1 MRRGLRRQAGSRRAL
16 GLVYDDG
23 GSGVTTVSE
32 ENAKEELKK
41 LEEGSPWLSFGGIS
55 APFAGLFVVTGAAGT
70 QLRPNELSLADT
82 FPLLPAELKPP
93 CKATNEA
100 QFGFGVNVETSPASL
115 VAAQAH
121 VGHLVKPPNPEEIC
135 TWSGEGALTPIH
147 RYAEMFYGQGILG
160 EDGSEWYFP
169 QRLTIDTSAVDEGNE
184 NPAQKVLEEEATEGH
199 NLPKNLKIL
208 AIDSELDKKL
218 IAPRATLSRRKCSP
232 NSRGSRSR
240 TSR

>member
-1 MRRGLRRQAGSRRAL
+1 M
-16 GLVYDDG
+16 
-23 GSGVTTVSE
+23 
-32 ENAKEELKK
+32 
-41 LEEGSPWLSFGGIS
+41 
-55 APFAGLFVVTGAAGT
+55 
-70 QLRPNELSLADT
+70 
-82 FPLLPAELKPP
+82 
-93 CKATNEA
+93 
-100 QFGFGVNVETSPASL
+100 NVETSPASL

-121 VGHLVKPPNPEEIC
+121 VGHLVKPPSPEEVC

-169 QRLTIDTSAVDEGNE
+169 QRLTIDTSAIDEGNE

-218 IAPRATLSRRKCSP
+218 IAPRATFIAAEVLAEQSGIPKSNLTLINAEETYAHNDPAGAYPKNVFFEALVPYLKGLTVQTKELKNWTVSGRSRRGRSI
-232 NSRGSRSR
+232 RRSR
-240 TSR
+240 CRRARRSTARSN